1 MLTPEENIRLT
12 ETGPETAAGK
22 VLRSY
27 WQPVA
32 LTEELDGERPVKAV
46 TLMNEQLVLFKAA
59 DGEYRLSGRF
69 CPHRGVDLSYGRLEA
84 DGLRCPFHGW
94 LFDGKGHCLEQ
105 PAQPAGSNTHTL
117 VKHPSYPC
125 EERNGVIFAYL
136 GDGEPPVFPALDC
149 FTAPDSHV
157 FAYKG
162 LWYCNWL
169 QALEVGID
177 PVHASFLHRF
187 LADDSLDEAYGRQ
200 FRDEAAD
207 SSMPLTKVLR
217 EFDCPEIRA
226 EETDFG
232 IRLLTLREISEES
245 THVRVTNL
253 LFPNA
258 IVIPMSNEMVIAQW
272 HVPVDDESCY
282 WYSMFISFGKPVN
295 KELMRAQRIDM
306 NPPPDYKPKYG
317 PQNQWGYNPDEQ
329 RDKTY
334 TGMGDDIN
342 VHDQWAVESPGPIAD
357 RSKHQ
362 LMRSDIGIM
371 RYRRML
377 FKAMD
382 AAEADS
388 RNALPMS
395 SDVTRIRGPVAIDE
409 IGPADDWQNCWKERD
424 LKRRQQ
430 SGWADDPWQE

>member
-117 VKHPSYPC
+117 VKPPSYPC

-136 GDGEPPVFPALDC
+136 GDGEPPAFPALDC

-162 LWYCNWL
+162 CLLYTS
-169 QALEVGID
+169 
-177 PVHASFLHRF
+177 PSP
-187 LADDSLDEAYGRQ
+187 
-200 FRDEAAD
+200 RD
-207 SSMPLTKVLR
+207 
-217 EFDCPEIRA
+217 
-226 EETDFG
+226 
-232 IRLLTLREISEES
+232 
-245 THVRVTNL
+245 
-253 LFPNA
+253 
-258 IVIPMSNEMVIAQW
+258 
-272 HVPVDDESCY
+272 
-282 WYSMFISFGKPVN
+282 
-295 KELMRAQRIDM
+295 
-306 NPPPDYKPKYG
+306 
-317 PQNQWGYNPDEQ
+317 
-329 RDKTY
+329 
-334 TGMGDDIN
+334 
-342 VHDQWAVESPGPIAD
+342 
-357 RSKHQ
+357 
-362 LMRSDIGIM
+362 
-371 RYRRML
+371 
-377 FKAMD
+377 
-382 AAEADS
+382 
-388 RNALPMS
+388 
-395 SDVTRIRGPVAIDE
+395 RG
-409 IGPADDWQNCWKERD
+409 
-424 LKRRQQ
+424 
-430 SGWADDPWQE
+430 

>member
-136 GDGEPPVFPALDC
+136 GDGEAPAFPALDC
-149 FTAPDSHV
+149 FTAPASHV

-200 FRDEAAD
+200 FRDEAVD

-295 KELMRAQRIDM
+295 KELMRAHDGVPMLLSFLTPSHDEYLIKETLQLLGRITQDHLTVAQ
-306 NPPPDYKPKYG
+306 Y
-317 PQNQWGYNPDEQ
+317 
-329 RDKTY
+329 
-334 TGMGDDIN
+334 
-342 VHDQWAVESPGPIAD
+342 V
-357 RSKHQ
+357 
-362 LMRSDIGIM
+362 
-371 RYRRML
+371 
-377 FKAMD
+377 D
-382 AAEADS
+382 A
-388 RNALPMS
+388 
-395 SDVTRIRGPVAIDE
+395 
-409 IGPADDWQNCWKERD
+409 K
-424 LKRRQQ
+424 Q
-430 SGWADDPWQE
+430 STFEPHRLQ